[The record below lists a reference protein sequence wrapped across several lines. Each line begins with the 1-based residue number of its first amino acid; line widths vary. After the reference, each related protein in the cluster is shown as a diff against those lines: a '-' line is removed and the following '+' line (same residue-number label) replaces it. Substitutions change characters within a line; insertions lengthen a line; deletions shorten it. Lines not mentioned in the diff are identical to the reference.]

1 MKTRINFFE
10 NNANIDMLIKMDL
23 LFQKIDKFISF
34 NKNKPKIYRPSDM
47 IYLKTLKINI
57 DFTGNVIADTI
68 IILDAFDGSM
78 KLAKELKNIISLVS
92 ISSGNRI
99 AFGYNL
105 YYLSDSM
112 FEKFKSNLEILN
124 EVISTRDI
132 SYL

>member
-23 LFQKIDKFISF
+23 LFEKIDKFISF

-92 ISSGNRI
+92 ISSGKIGR
-99 AFGYNL
+99 AH
-105 YYLSDSM
+105 
-112 FEKFKSNLEILN
+112 
-124 EVISTRDI
+124 V
-132 SYL
+132 

>member
-23 LFQKIDKFISF
+23 LFEKIDKFISL